1 MAEGKVS
8 GAEGQASAAC
18 GVLARHCCSAHE
30 GDQPLAQRPS
40 ACAEATR
47 PLRGVRCEAAVPSHT
62 LSPRAIR
69 GLALIVVSLVVL
81 AVVIVLHV
89 RPAPGAAPV
98 AVAVRQPD
106 GASTMAW
113 ISAREGWI
121 SAFDRRAGASTLF
134 HTTDAG
140 RRWSRQRVAR
150 GVETPEFFDSLHGVL
165 ASDAGTLRTSDGGRH
180 WQSLTLPTGAR
191 GQQPAF
197 ADARHG
203 WVWDPSS
210 AGLLATVDGGAHWR
224 RLAAAGL
231 PAAPAPPH
239 LLGFHD
245 ALHGWLAVG
254 DALFGTADGGATWR
268 SALALPPFASNLAP
282 SRANG
287 AVWWAWSA
295 NELQVTHDGGDHWT
309 VVALPGWNLMRVQPL
324 DARTAWVAATVI
336 DALGV
341 PRWTLFSTADSGL
354 TWIPAIT
361 PALG

>member
-1 MAEGKVS
+1 V
-8 GAEGQASAAC
+8 
-18 GVLARHCCSAHE
+18 
-30 GDQPLAQRPS
+30 
-40 ACAEATR
+40 
-47 PLRGVRCEAAVPSHT
+47 VPPHS
-62 LSPRAIR
+62 LSPRAWR

-81 AVVIVLHV
+81 AGVIALHV

-98 AVAVRQPD
+98 AAAVRQPD
-106 GASTMAW
+106 GASTMDW

-121 SAFDRRAGASTLF
+121 SAFDRRAGTSTLF
-134 HTTDAG
+134 HTADAG
-140 RRWSRQRVAR
+140 RHWSRQRVAR
-150 GVETPEFFDSLHGVL
+150 GTETPEFFDALHGIV

-180 WQSLTLPTGAR
+180 WQSLTLPAGVG

-197 ADARHG
+197 SDARHG
-203 WVWDPSS
+203 WVWDPSP

-224 RLAAAGL
+224 RLADAGL
-231 PAAPAPPH
+231 PAAPAAPR

-245 ALHGWLAVG
+245 ALHGWLALA
-254 DALFGTADGGATWR
+254 DALYATADGGATWE
-268 SALALPPFASNLAP
+268 AAAPPLQLGLNLTP

-295 NELQVTHDGGDHWT
+295 SQLEVTRDGGGHWT
-309 VVALPGWNLMRVQPL
+309 VVALPAWNLMRVHAL
-324 DARTAWVAATVI
+324 DARTVWVAATVM

-341 PRWTLFSTADSGL
+341 PRWTLFSTVDSGL